1 MNYYGNQVYNWNDV
15 LHWKYIKRERVN
27 GKWRYYYNDPEY
39 RSALNNYNSAKSR
52 TMTTSL
58 KRAASKA
65 DYDQAHKRTLN
76 DWKLSKDGKQYIWK
90 ATSQAI
96 YNHRLEDEARQ
107 EYLKYD
113 QRFRVAQMAE
123 SIARENY
130 IKTKLS
136 SIPRRTIAKGAAII
150 ANFLSK
156 YSK

>member
-39 RSALNNYNSAKSR
+39 RSALNNYNSAKSH
-52 TMTTSL
+52 TTEISL

-65 DYDQAHKRTLN
+65 DYDQAHMRALN
-76 DWKLSKDGKQYIWK
+76 DWKLSKDGKQYFWT
-90 ATSQAI
+90 ATSQAR
-96 YNHRLEDEARQ
+96 YNNRLKDEARQ

-123 SIARENY
+123 SIAREKY

-136 SIPRRTIAKGAAII
+136 SIPRRTIAKGAAIV

>member
-1 MNYYGNQVYNWNDV
+1 MNYYGNQVYNSNDV

-27 GKWRYYYNDPEY
+27 GKWRYYYHDPVY
-39 RSALNNYNSAKSR
+39 QSALNNYNSAKSR

-65 DYDQAHKRTLN
+65 DYDQAHMRTLN
-76 DWKLSKDGKQYIWK
+76 DWKPSKDGKKYVWT
-90 ATSQAI
+90 ATPQTI
-96 YNHRLEDEARQ
+96 YNRRLENEAHQ

-123 SIARENY
+123 SIAREKY

-136 SIPRRTIAKGAAII
+136 SIPRRTIAKGAAIV

>member
-1 MNYYGNQVYNWNDV
+1 MHYYGNQVYNRNEV

-27 GKWRYYYNDPEY
+27 GKWRYYYHDPAY
-39 RSALNNYNSAKSR
+39 QSALNNYNSAKSR
-52 TMTTSL
+52 TMTISL

-65 DYDQAHKRTLN
+65 DYDQAHTRTLN
-76 DWKLSKDGKQYIWK
+76 DWKLSKDGKKYVWT
-90 ATSQAI
+90 ATPQTRR
-96 YNHRLEDEARQ
+96 NRRLEDEARQ

-123 SIARENY
+123 SIAREKY
-130 IKTKLS
+130 IKNKLG
-136 SIPRRTIAKGAAII
+136 SIPRRTIAKGAAVI

>member
-1 MNYYGNQVYNWNDV
+1 MNFYGNHVYNWNDV

-27 GKWRYYYNDPEY
+27 GKWRYYYHDPEY
-39 RSALNNYNSAKSR
+39 QSALNNYNSAKSR
-52 TMTTSL
+52 AMTISL

-65 DYDQAHKRTLN
+65 DYDQAHTRTLN
-76 DWKLSKDGKQYIWK
+76 DWKPSKDGKKYIWTATPK
-90 ATSQAI
+90 ARR
-96 YNHRLEDEARQ
+96 NHRLENEARQ

-123 SIARENY
+123 SIAHEKY

>member
-1 MNYYGNQVYNWNDV
+1 MNYYGNQVYNRNDV
-15 LHWKYIKRERVN
+15 LHWKYIKRERIN
-27 GKWRYYYNDPEY
+27 GKWRYYYHDPEY

-52 TMTTSL
+52 TTEISL

-65 DYDQAHKRTLN
+65 DYDQAYMRTLN
-76 DWKLSKDGKQYIWK
+76 DWKRSKDGKEYIWT
-90 ATSQAI
+90 ATPQARR
-96 YNHRLEDEARQ
+96 NHRLEDEARQ

-123 SIARENY
+123 SIARKKY

-136 SIPRRTIAKGAAII
+136 SIPRRTIAKGAAIV

>member
-1 MNYYGNQVYNWNDV
+1 MNYYGNQVYNGNDV

-39 RSALNNYNSAKSR
+39 QSALNNYNSAKSR

-65 DYDQAHKRTLN
+65 DYDQAHKRALN
-76 DWKLSKDGKQYIWK
+76 DWKLSKDGKQYIWT
-90 ATSQAI
+90 ATSQAR
-96 YNHRLEDEARQ
+96 YNTRLKDEARQ

-123 SIARENY
+123 SIAREKY

-136 SIPRRTIAKGAAII
+136 SIPRRTIAKGAAIV

>member
-27 GKWRYYYNDPEY
+27 GKWRYYYHDPEY
-39 RSALNNYNSAKSR
+39 QSALNNYNSAKSR
-52 TMTTSL
+52 AITISL

-65 DYDQAHKRTLN
+65 DYDQTHTITLN
-76 DWKLSKDGKQYIWK
+76 DWKLSKDGKKYVWT
-90 ATSQAI
+90 ATPQTRR
-96 YNHRLEDEARQ
+96 NRRLEDEARK

-123 SIARENY
+123 SIAREKY

-136 SIPRRTIAKGAAII
+136 SIPRRTIAKGASII
-150 ANFLSK
+150 ANFLSN

>member
-27 GKWRYYYNDPEY
+27 GKWRYYYHDPEY
-39 RSALNNYNSAKSR
+39 QSALNNYNSAKSR
-52 TMTTSL
+52 ALTNSL

-65 DYDQAHKRTLN
+65 DYDQAHTRVLN
-76 DWKLSKDGKQYIWK
+76 DWKLSKDGKKYVWT
-90 ATSQAI
+90 ATPQTRR
-96 YNHRLEDEARQ
+96 NRRLEDEARQ

-123 SIARENY
+123 SIARKKY
-130 IKTKLS
+130 IKNKLS
-136 SIPRRTIAKGAAII
+136 SIPRRIVAKGAARI

>member
-27 GKWRYYYNDPEY
+27 GKWRYYYHDPEY
-39 RSALNNYNSAKSR
+39 QSALNNYNSAKSR
-52 TMTTSL
+52 AMAISL

-65 DYDQAHKRTLN
+65 DYDQTHTRTLN
-76 DWKLSKDGKQYIWK
+76 DWKLSKDGKKYVWT
-90 ATSQAI
+90 ATPQTRR
-96 YNHRLEDEARQ
+96 NRRLEDEARQ

-113 QRFRVAQMAE
+113 KRFRVAQMAE
-123 SIARENY
+123 SIARKKY
-130 IKTKLS
+130 IKNKLS
-136 SIPRRTIAKGAAII
+136 SIPRRIVAKGAARI

>member
-1 MNYYGNQVYNWNDV
+1 MNYYGNQVYNWNDI

-27 GKWRYYYNDPEY
+27 GKWRYYYHDPEY
-39 RSALNNYNSAKSR
+39 QSALNNYNSAKSR
-52 TMTTSL
+52 AMTMSL

-65 DYDQAHKRTLN
+65 DYDQAHTRTLN
-76 DWKLSKDGKQYIWK
+76 DWKLSKDGKKYVWT
-90 ATSQAI
+90 ATPQTRR
-96 YNHRLEDEARQ
+96 NNRLKDEARQ
-107 EYLKYD
+107 EYLKYN

-123 SIARENY
+123 SIAREKY

-136 SIPRRTIAKGAAII
+136 SIPRRTIAKGAAAI

>member
-27 GKWRYYYNDPEY
+27 GKWRYYYHDPEY
-39 RSALNNYNSAKSR
+39 QSALNNYISAKSR
-52 TMTTSL
+52 AMTISL

-65 DYDQAHKRTLN
+65 DYDQTHTRTLN
-76 DWKLSKDGKQYIWK
+76 DWKLSKDGKKYVWT
-90 ATSQAI
+90 ATPQTRR
-96 YNHRLEDEARQ
+96 NRRLEDEARK

-113 QRFRVAQMAE
+113 QRFRVAQMVE
-123 SIARENY
+123 SIAREKY
-130 IKTKLS
+130 IKAKLS
-136 SIPRRTIAKGAAII
+136 SIPRRTIAKGASII